1 MKKNKYILALLLVV
15 GSVVNIASADIAQ
28 FKTVITRIENML
40 DGIIPLDR
48 AQVEESLQ
56 LLERTTERPSNAADR
71 VARARARFGRYRGN
85 NQPSRVNMPQPVPQ
99 KTPKKKQPQ
108 KPKKNV
114 RFKDQHEVIPVPSI
128 KRMTPEQKLET
139 LLLYTKNLA
148 GTADLAIK
156 VHQKNN
162 ALANAVQADNTV
174 GLMRDLIGQYPELAE
189 NFIERVQD
197 VSDRITALQQ
207 QVNEMP

>member
-15 GSVVNIASADIAQ
+15 SSVVNIASADIAQ

-40 DGIIPLDR
+40 DGIVPLDR
-48 AQVEESLQ
+48 AKVEESLQ
-56 LLERTTERPSNAADR
+56 LLERTTEYPSNAADR
-71 VARARARFGRYRGN
+71 VARARARFGRYREN
-85 NQPSRVNMPQPVPQ
+85 NQALRGNVLQQ
-99 KTPKKKQPQ
+99 EPKKIPEKKQPQ

-114 RFKDQHEVIPVPSI
+114 RFKDKHEDIPVPSL
-128 KRMTPEQKLET
+128 KGLSPEQKLET

-162 ALANAVQADNTV
+162 AHTNAVQANNTV
-174 GLMRDLIGQYPELAE
+174 DLMRDLIGQHPELAE